1 MVLGSI
7 RHAWRYS
14 GFSRTGDSKMSHG
27 DDPIGRF
34 IDAIIDSGPFREA
47 IASGDEVSIR
57 AALAEKGIELQSP
70 YDGQFIQA
78 CQAITDA
85 GAWPSMDSLR
95 LALLKDGGIH
105 PLG

>member
-1 MVLGSI
+1 
-7 RHAWRYS
+7 
-14 GFSRTGDSKMSHG
+14 MSHG

-34 IDAIIDSGPFREA
+34 IDAIIDSGPFRNA

-57 AALAEKGIELQSP
+57 AALAEKGIELGS
-70 YDGQFIQA
+70 YDVRLIEA
-78 CQAITDA
+78 CQAIKAA

-95 LALLKDGGIH
+95 LALLMDGGIH